1 VPEAALPLIFITAFV
16 VALSG
21 ALMPGPLLVLTIGE
35 VARRGFW
42 AAPQLILGHAILE
55 LTLVAALATGVSKFM
70 ESDLTS
76 GIVGLVGGSILVG
89 IGFVT
94 VKSGWQS
101 GTILTPAKQIIT
113 RDRKLVL
120 NGILVSISNPY
131 WLIWWV
137 TVGTTY
143 LLWSSKLG
151 IGGVATFFT
160 GHILADFG
168 WYVLVA
174 FIIATG
180 RKFMSHKIYRG
191 LLVICGLALLALGG
205 YFVASGIN
213 FLVS

>member
-1 VPEAALPLIFITAFV
+1 
-16 VALSG
+16 
-21 ALMPGPLLVLTIGE
+21 
-35 VARRGFW
+35 
-42 AAPQLILGHAILE
+42 LILGHAILE

-70 ESDLTS
+70 ESDLAS

>member
-70 ESDLTS
+70 ESDLAS

-94 VKSGWQS
+94 VKSSWQS